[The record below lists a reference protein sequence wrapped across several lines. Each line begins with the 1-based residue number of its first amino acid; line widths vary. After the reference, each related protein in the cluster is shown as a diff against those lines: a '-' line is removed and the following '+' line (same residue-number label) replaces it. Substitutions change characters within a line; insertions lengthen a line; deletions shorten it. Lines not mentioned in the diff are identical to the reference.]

1 MTNRN
6 PEIIVRRL
14 QKTSI
19 TPGLMSE
26 FAHKQ
31 MITRKW
37 VKRND
42 VWEITDA
49 SLLREWSAEKRIWI
63 TEYMLR
69 QTDRGGVVLGA
80 YCREQMTGFCCVDGV
95 ISGESAKY
103 ANLTMLSVDDRR
115 KRCGIGR
122 LLFREARRCA
132 LTMGAEKLFISA
144 IPSAETIAFY
154 QNMGCTDANEI
165 IESFVDSEDD
175 RPLEI
180 TVQ

>member
-49 SLLREWSAEKRIWI
+49 SL
-63 TEYMLR
+63 
-69 QTDRGGVVLGA
+69 
-80 YCREQMTGFCCVDGV
+80 
-95 ISGESAKY
+95 
-103 ANLTMLSVDDRR
+103 
-115 KRCGIGR
+115 
-122 LLFREARRCA
+122 
-132 LTMGAEKLFISA
+132 
-144 IPSAETIAFY
+144 
-154 QNMGCTDANEI
+154 
-165 IESFVDSEDD
+165 
-175 RPLEI
+175 
-180 TVQ
+180 